1 MKIKMFK
8 GYEVWSDGSIR
19 NKNSCSF
26 KKPTLNP
33 KGYAYS
39 QFYYEG
45 ASHGWLWHRF
55 VAEAFL
61 GTCPDG
67 YEVNHKNGIRDDNRL
82 CNLEYLTKSQNNQ
95 LSYDSGRRVVSGTN
109 NANCKLTEAQVRVIC
124 DRLERGAY
132 KSIAALGR
140 ELQVSKHTIHSIK
153 KKLQWLCISKDYN
166 F

>member
-1 MKIKMFK
+1 MFK

-19 NKNSCSF
+19 NKGACSF

-33 KGYAYS
+33 KGYTYS

-45 ASHGWLWHRF
+45 TSHGWLWHRF

-61 GTCPDG
+61 GSCPEG

-95 LSYDSGRRVVSGTN
+95 LSYDSGRRDVKGAR
-109 NANCKLTEAQVRVIC
+109 NANCKITESQVIDVCKI
-124 DRLERGAY
+124 LEKGDY
-132 KSIAALGR
+132 KTTVEVAKRTG
-140 ELQVSKHTIHSIK
+140 VPKHTVRSIRARR
-153 KKLQWLCISKDYN
+153 QWVDISSDFN